1 MRVDNTHP
9 AVALDT
15 LPMPAHDAEPR
26 SAPAGVGAR
35 VARLQI
41 RVVLG
46 CYIALLRL
54 GRWLGPRKRPIPAGG
69 AEILMT
75 GTFHSDNWVRSHLK
89 PLAESS
95 ACARLR
101 IVATNPVPAVAKVE
115 AIYPPSWLIRTLG
128 TVPARLLVFVWVAM
142 RTRPHVVGAFH
153 LLINGLVTSLLARWV
168 GARSMYFCVGGPVEM
183 LDGGI
188 WGENKYFA
196 KLTTPD
202 PVVERWL
209 LEAVAASDVVITMG
223 TRAIDFFRARG
234 IASPCHVIA
243 GGIDA
248 SAFAVSARQ
257 PEFDIV
263 LVARLVPI
271 KAIDIL
277 IRAIAELAQTRP
289 GVTAVI
295 VGDGPLRESLE
306 ALAAELGVTDRITF
320 AGQQTNVEDWLR
332 RSRIFVLTS
341 KSEGLALSLMEA
353 MTSGLPAV
361 VSHVGDLGDLVTEGV
376 NGHLVRDR
384 DPGAFA
390 RPLGELLDDP
400 QRYSAFAAAARAA
413 SRRYAVP
420 ETVKLWDGVL
430 RFPGADGRA

>member
-9 AVALDT
+9 AGAFDT

-26 SAPAGVGAR
+26 STAGGVGAL

-41 RVVLG
+41 RAVLG
-46 CYIALLRL
+46 CYVTLLRL
-54 GRWLGPRKRPIPAGG
+54 GRWLGPRKRPIPAAG

-115 AIYPPSWLIRTLG
+115 AIYPPSWLIRTIG
-128 TVPARLLVFVWVAM
+128 AVPARLLVFVWVAV

-202 PVVERWL
+202 PLVERWL
-209 LEAVAASDVVITMG
+209 LEAVAAADVVITMG

-234 IASPCHVIA
+234 VASPCHVIA

-248 SAFAVSARQ
+248 TFAAAARE

-271 KAIDIL
+271 KSIDIL
-277 IRAIAELAQTRP
+277 IRAVAELAPTRP
-289 GVTAVI
+289 QLRAAI

-306 ALAAELGVTDRITF
+306 SLAAELGVADRITF
-320 AGQQTNVEDWLR
+320 AGHQRNVEDWLR

-353 MTSGLPAV
+353 MTSGMPAV

-384 DPGAFA
+384 DPAAFA
-390 RPLGELLDDP
+390 RPLAGLLDDP
-400 QRYSAFAAAARAA
+400 QRYAAYAAAAREA

-430 RFPGADGRA
+430 RFPMADGRA